1 MKKHDKNVG
10 KQLFFILRV
19 KIQKSVWSALLKTYR
34 GIFSLRRNSEINY
47 CD

>member
-10 KQLFFILRV
+10 KQLFFIFRV
-19 KIQKSVWSALLKTYR
+19 KIQKSVWSALLKTYS
-34 GIFSLRRNSEINY
+34 GIFSIRRSSEINY